1 MKKGTIIY
9 FGGYKSPPEANKSNF
24 NKFEIIKE
32 YFSAMN
38 VVRFDQT
45 FNIEKDL
52 DKLDKII
59 KKADPNSLYFISSS
73 LGVIPALYCYYIFD
87 RPLVAINPSY
97 FPEETLEGIIT
108 DDELTACYQLRTE
121 NGMMCFSSNKHNS
134 KIGVYVASDDERVKD
149 YQIQHFDSLFSK
161 DIGIIDISET
171 GGHLY
176 TCLPDKL
183 LDIRMTLM
191 KNDIGNEDRFQVDNE
206 TYTKEK

>member
-1 MKKGTIIY
+1 MNKGTIIY
-9 FGGYKSPPEANKSNF
+9 FGGYKAPPEVTKSNF

-45 FNIEKDL
+45 FDIEKDL
-52 DKLDKII
+52 NKLNKII
-59 KKADPNSLYFISSS
+59 RKADPNSLYFISSS
-73 LGVIPALYCYYIFD
+73 LGVIPALYCYYFYD

-108 DDELTACYQLRTE
+108 DDELTACYDFKIQ
-121 NGMMCFSSNKHNS
+121 NGMMCFSNNKHKS
-134 KIGVYVASDDERVKD
+134 KIAVYIATDDERVKD
-149 YQIQHFDSLFSK
+149 YQRSKFVSLFQK
-161 DIGIIDISET
+161 DIETIDTSET
-171 GGHLY
+171 GGHQY

-191 KNDIGNEDRFQVDNE
+191 KNEIGNEDRFQVDNE
-206 TYTKEK
+206 IY